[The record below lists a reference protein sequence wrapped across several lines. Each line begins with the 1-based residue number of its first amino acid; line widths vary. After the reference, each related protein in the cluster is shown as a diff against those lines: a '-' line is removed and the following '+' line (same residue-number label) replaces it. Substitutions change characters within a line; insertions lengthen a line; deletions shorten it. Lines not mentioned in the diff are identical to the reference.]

1 MKKLT
6 YATLVFLVVGITVT
20 ACKKDKDETPETTIV
35 GLWNGKYS
43 KNPTPTDFA
52 HNYAALFR
60 SNGTVRLFDMGPA
73 TDTTFA
79 INKIEGNYTLTGNA
93 LNATYLTTSTPVDTI
108 MVASTVN
115 AINAYM
121 EGSFGKKPST
131 TNGGQFFL
139 HKP

>member
-6 YATLVFLVVGITVT
+6 YASLVFLVVGIAFTS
-20 ACKKDKDETPETTIV
+20 CKKDKDETPETTIV

-60 SNGTVRLFDMGPA
+60 SNGTMLLFYMDPA
-73 TDTTFA
+73 PDTTFA
-79 INKIEGNYTLTGNA
+79 VNKIEGSYTLTGNA
-93 LNATYLTTSTPVDTI
+93 LSATYLTTSTPVDTI
-108 MVASTVN
+108 MVAGTVN
-115 AINAYM
+115 AINAFM